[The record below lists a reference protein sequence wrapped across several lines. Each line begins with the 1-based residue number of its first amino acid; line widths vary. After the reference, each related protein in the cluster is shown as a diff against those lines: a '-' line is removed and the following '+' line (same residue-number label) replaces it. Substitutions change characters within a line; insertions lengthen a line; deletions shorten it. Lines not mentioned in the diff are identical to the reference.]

1 MGFAITHHH
10 FTARNGVEN
19 HEVSLVHTDEQGKQQ
34 FFNVSGFG
42 KTYESALDNFKAHFR
57 KIYKPYMDMLL
68 ELNAIH
74 DSLSSGRT
82 IIPMEVEDWIN
93 LPGRASEI
101 DKEPNMWL
109 AQNWGVNE

>member
-1 MGFAITHHH
+1 MGFAITHSYY
-10 FTARNGVEN
+10 TARNGKET
-19 HEVSLVHTDEQGKQQ
+19 HEVSIAHVSEQGEMKY
-34 FFNVSGFG
+34 FNVSGFG
-42 KTYESALDNFKAHFR
+42 ETYESALDNFKAHFH

-74 DSLSSGRT
+74 DSLLSGRT

-93 LPGRASEI
+93 LPGRASEV

-109 AQNWGVNE
+109 TQNWGVKE